1 MAEVKVSIVIPVHN
15 SGETLRECLS
25 SVVNSD
31 YKEYELIV
39 VDDHSIDSSV
49 DIAKE
54 FSCRII
60 STGEKRGAAAAR
72 NKGAEASIGNFL
84 LFIDSDIVVRPDSVS
99 KMVNRLLE
107 DDSIDG
113 VFGVYAARNR
123 FNNFLSQYKHLLA
136 CYRDKICEDISQ
148 DLFRGAFFIVRKNI
162 FNYSKFNETIKG
174 ASIED
179 MELGREL
186 IYKGYKLILEKS
198 IEVEHVKRITLK
210 IFIKNQYNRSIDILY
225 SILNQR
231 YYKPS
236 RTQKI
241 NSYGFKV
248 YFFRE
253 LFSPLVFLLLTS
265 FLLTRRNLFLYFSY
279 FFIFISILTEI
290 CFLKFCLKRE
300 GLIFMIKC
308 IFIYFF
314 DGIICSL
321 AIIIGAIIILMRKL
335 IVVKN
340 ILWFKPYP
348 PYIIFFVT
356 SRCNMRCKHC
366 FYWENINSVDTELKS
381 EEIEKIAK
389 SLPYL
394 SFLRIT
400 GGEPFLKGDLYEIV
414 ESFYRNSSVRRI
426 SINTNGSL
434 SEEAIRLADS
444 LTKNLPDLKIE
455 IMISIDHLNEVHDRI
470 RCFPGSFNLA
480 MKTYDGLVKIR
491 EMKPSL
497 RLGFLITM
505 MKDNQDDLD
514 SIYSYLKSKKPDS
527 ISLNIVRGSPKDI
540 SQGEVDIEKYN
551 SFRNS
556 LNSYN
561 IKNYARHSFIER
573 MRLEKT
579 ILSQNY
585 IINMIKDNKPQFT
598 CLAGDKIAVLYPDGR
613 VCACELG
620 TNDIGNIRD
629 YNFNFQRLW
638 KTSIRKKICARIKK
652 EKCFCTHEC
661 FITASLIFR
670 LKGIIKIFFMAL
682 LRNTIAE
689 KKR

>member
-15 SGETLRECLS
+15 SGQTLKECLS
-25 SVVNSD
+25 AVVNSD
-31 YKEYELIV
+31 YKEYELII
-39 VDDHSIDSSV
+39 VDDHSTDRSV
-49 DIAKE
+49 EIAKE
-54 FSCRII
+54 FPCRII
-60 STGEKRGAAAAR
+60 STGEKRGASAAR
-72 NKGAEASIGNFL
+72 NKGAQASIGDFL
-84 LFIDSDIVVRPDSVS
+84 LFIDSDIVVRPDSIS
-99 KMVNRLLE
+99 KMVNRLLG
-107 DDSIDG
+107 DNSIDG
-113 VFGVYAARNR
+113 LFGVYAASNR

-148 DLFRGAFFIVRKNI
+148 DLFRGAFFIIRKNV
-162 FNYSKFNETIKG
+162 FNYSKFNETIRG

-186 IYKGYKLILEKS
+186 IFKGCNLILDKS
-198 IEVEHVKRITLK
+198 IEVEHVKRITFK
-210 IFIKNQYNRSIDILY
+210 IFIKNQYNRAIDILY
-225 SILNQR
+225 SLLNQR

-236 RTQKI
+236 RAKKI

-253 LFSPLVFLLLTS
+253 LFSPLVFILLVL
-265 FLLTRRNLFLYFSY
+265 FLLTRRNLFLYFSC

-290 CFLKFCLKRE
+290 GFLKFCLERK
-300 GLIFMIKC
+300 GLIFLAKC

-314 DGIICSL
+314 DGIICSS
-321 AIIIGAIIILMRKL
+321 AIIIGATIILMKKL
-335 IVVKN
+335 ILVKN

-366 FYWENINSVDTELKS
+366 FYWGNINSVDGELKS
-381 EEIEKIAK
+381 TEIEKITK

-400 GGEPFLKGDLYEIV
+400 GGEPFLKSDLYEIV
-414 ESFYRNSSVRRI
+414 ESFYRNSSLRRI

-434 SEEAIRLADS
+434 TGEAIRLVDS
-444 LTKNLPDLKIE
+444 LTENLPDLNIE
-455 IMISIDHLNEVHDRI
+455 IMISIDHLHEAHDRI
-470 RCFPGSFNLA
+470 RCSPGAFNLA
-480 MKTYDGLVKIR
+480 MKTYDGLVKIKG
-491 EMKPSL
+491 MNHSL

-514 SIYSYLKSKKPDS
+514 SIYSYLKSKNPDS

-540 SQGEVDIEKYN
+540 SQVQVDIEKYN

-561 IKNYARHSFIER
+561 KNYARHSFLER
-573 MRLEKT
+573 MRLAKT

-585 IINMIKDNKPQFT
+585 IIKMIKEGKPQFT

-613 VCACELG
+613 VCACELCA
-620 TNDIGNIRD
+620 NDMGNIRD
-629 YNFNFQRLW
+629 YNYNFQKLW
-638 KTSIRKKICARIKK
+638 KTSIRKEICARIRK

-670 LKGIIKIFFMAL
+670 LKSIIRIFFMAL
-682 LRNTIAE
+682 LR
-689 KKR
+689 KS